1 MEVIQP
7 YVVTPW
13 EDRLPATIDPDR
25 EKAIEVANSTQGI
38 LIATSSS
45 ERRGMVGMGGAIHD
59 TLGNT
64 PNREPVIYSVTL
76 GTRAEQNPYTAE
88 LAAIVM
94 AMRCLPPRLL
104 RRQITIFTSIQAA
117 LLAVSQPKHQ
127 SGQASIGQVLQGG
140 PHAERRRE
148 SRSHRMGPNTKGV

>member
-1 MEVIQP
+1 
-7 YVVTPW
+7 
-13 EDRLPATIDPDR
+13 
-25 EKAIEVANSTQGI
+25 
-38 LIATSSS
+38 
-45 ERRGMVGMGGAIHD
+45 MGGAIHD

>member
-13 EDRLPATIDPDR
+13 EDRLPAAIDSDR
-25 EKAIEVANSTQGI
+25 KKAIEVANPTEGI

-64 PNREPVIYSVTL
+64 PNGELVIYSVTL

-104 RRQITIFTSIQAA
+104 RRQITIFTSNQAA

-127 SGQASIGQVLQGG
+127 SGQASIGQVYKAVRTLREGG
-140 PHAERRRE
+140 NRVLIAWVP
-148 SRSHRMGPNTKGV
+148 T